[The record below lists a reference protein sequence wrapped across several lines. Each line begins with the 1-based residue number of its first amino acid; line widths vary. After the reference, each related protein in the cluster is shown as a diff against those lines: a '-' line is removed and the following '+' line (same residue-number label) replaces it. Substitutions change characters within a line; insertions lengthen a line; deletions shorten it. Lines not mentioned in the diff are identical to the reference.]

1 MKKTDFAAGFT
12 LFALIILGA
21 FLILSDLKSPHDS
34 SVVMV
39 EASVG
44 LERLPVY
51 SGTSAYEMERAS
63 EHFSDVVL
71 GWAVGPSFREEM
83 APTEYS
89 AERQEKQNL
98 LFKLYTDDV
107 AEGDRLIAGLNDRL
121 SKYNDQTHAGYELAV
136 THVQQVTL
144 STSKLRFDV
153 GVLLLIISLACVLRL
168 IYGRS

>member
-1 MKKTDFAAGFT
+1 MKRMNFVASSALFLLAGFG
-12 LFALIILGA
+12 LVLLLI
-21 FLILSDLKSPHDS
+21 DLKSPHDS

-44 LERLPVY
+44 LERLPIY

-83 APTEYS
+83 APLEYS

-121 SKYNDQTHAGYELAV
+121 SKYNDRTHAGYELAV
-136 THVQQVTL
+136 TEVQEVTL
-144 STSKLRFDV
+144 SSSKLRFDA
-153 GVLLLIISLACVLRL
+153 GVFLLILSLSCVLRL
-168 IYGRS
+168 IYAPF

>member
-1 MKKTDFAAGFT
+1 MNLAAGF
-12 LFALIILGA
+12 ALSLLTAVGA
-21 FLILSDLKSPHDS
+21 FLIISDLKSPHDQ

-44 LERLPVY
+44 LERLPIY

-83 APTEYS
+83 APLEYS

-107 AEGDRLIAGLNDRL
+107 TEGDRLIAGLNDRL
-121 SKYNDQTHAGYELAV
+121 SKYNDRTHAGYELAV
-136 THVQQVTL
+136 SEVQKVTL
-144 STSKLRFDV
+144 SSSQLRFDA